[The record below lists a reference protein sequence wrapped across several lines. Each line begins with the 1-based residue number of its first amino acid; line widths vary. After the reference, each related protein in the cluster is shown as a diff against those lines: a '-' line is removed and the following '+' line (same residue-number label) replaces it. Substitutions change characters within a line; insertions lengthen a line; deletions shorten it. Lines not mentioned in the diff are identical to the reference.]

1 MDENEVRS
9 SPVGLAVVGASAGGV
24 EALEAFA
31 GGLPVGLGCPVVVV
45 LHVSSTST
53 SALPAILERA
63 GALPAAAAGD
73 GDELRPGHLY
83 VAPPNCHVLV
93 TRGGLRLSDG
103 PRENGHRPAVDP
115 TMRSAAQTFDG
126 RTVGIV
132 LSGTRDDGTAGLAAI
147 KANGG
152 RALVQ
157 DPAEALYGGMPESA
171 MTHLAVDGVLPV
183 AGLARWLARAAG
195 GEEIEKSSP
204 PPSLLRRTSFT
215 GDAPSAEGTRFS
227 CPDCGGG
234 IYEVS
239 ETGVTRLQCSVGHAY
254 SPESFTAE
262 HGRELE
268 RALSTASRTLDD
280 RAVLLERMAVR
291 AKGNGQ
297 PRSAADFERQA
308 HAAREH
314 ALVIRQSMQH
324 FHNVAMTVSE
334 PENSSVAR

>member
-1 MDENEVRS
+1 MAGDAQRC
-9 SPVGLAVVGASAGGV
+9 PVGLAVVGASAGGV
-24 EALEAFA
+24 EALKAFA
-31 GGLPVGLGCPVVVV
+31 GGLPAGLGCPVVVV

-63 GALPAAAAGD
+63 GSLPVAAAAD

-93 TRGGLRLSDG
+93 TEGGLRLSDG
-103 PRENGHRPAVDP
+103 PRENGHRPALDP

-132 LSGTRDDGTAGLAAI
+132 LSGTQDDGTAGLAAI
-147 KANGG
+147 KAHGG
-152 RALVQ
+152 RVLVQ
-157 DPAEALYGGMPESA
+157 DPEEALYPGMPESA
-171 MTHLAVDGVLPV
+171 MAHLPLDGVLPV
-183 AGLARWLARAAG
+183 ADLARWLARAAV
-195 GEEIEKSSP
+195 GEAMEGASP
-204 PPSLLRRTSFT
+204 PPPPHEATRFT
-215 GDAPSAEGTRFS
+215 GDAPSPAGTRFT

-234 IYEVS
+234 IYEVA
-239 ETGVTRLQCSVGHAY
+239 EGAMTRLQCSVGHVY

-268 RALSTASRTLDD
+268 RALATASRTLDD

-297 PRSAADFERQA
+297 ARSVAGFERQA

-314 ALVIRQSMQH
+314 ALVIRQSMQR
-324 FHNVAMTVSE
+324 FDDSVMIGAGSE
-334 PENSSVAR
+334 DASAAR

>member
-1 MDENEVRS
+1 VTNDDGDL

-24 EALEAFA
+24 EALTAFA
-31 GGLPVGLGCPVVVV
+31 GRLPADLECPVVVV

-53 SALPAILERA
+53 SALPSILGRA
-63 GALPAAAAGD
+63 GVLPSLAAAD
-73 GDELRPGHLY
+73 GDELRPGHRY
-83 VAPPNCHVLV
+83 VAPPDCHVMV
-93 TRGGLRLSDG
+93 TPAGLRLSRG
-103 PRENGHRPAVDP
+103 PRENGHRPALDP

-132 LSGTRDDGTAGLAAI
+132 LSGTQDDGTAGLAAI
-147 KANGG
+147 KAHGG

-157 DPAEALYGGMPESA
+157 DPEEALYPGMPQSA
-171 MTHLAVDGVLPV
+171 MANLPLDGVLPV
-183 AGLARWLARAAG
+183 AELARWLTRAAG
-195 GEEIEKSSP
+195 GAERGEALAP
-204 PPSLLRRTSFT
+204 PPPLEGALFT
-215 GDAPSAEGTRFS
+215 GDAPSDAGTRFT

-234 IYEVS
+234 IYEVAGS
-239 ETGVTRLQCSVGHAY
+239 GVTHLQCSVGHAY

-314 ALVIRQSMQH
+314 ALVIRQSMQR
-324 FHNVAMTVSE
+324 FDDSQMVVAESE
-334 PENSSVAR
+334 HGSAAR